1 MKNIFYTLLITIITI
16 TTYSQD
22 LNYPKAFK
30 KSIKKIDIFLLENGF
45 EKTESNFLKEKSTV
59 SNLYYNDT
67 LKVILVKVK
76 NYGIEAMSAAT
87 RSLGYQGVIQCSKRY
102 SSVLWNADRPTK
114 VYIIKHV

>member
-45 EKTESNFLKEKSTV
+45 EKTESNFLKE
-59 SNLYYNDT
+59 NGN
-67 LKVILVKVK
+67 
-76 NYGIEAMSAAT
+76 
-87 RSLGYQGVIQCSKRY
+87 
-102 SSVLWNADRPTK
+102 
-114 VYIIKHV
+114 